1 MKRMRSTTLAVV
13 AVLTLVA
20 GCSSSTSP
28 IMDTISFE
36 GVLSRGERLVHPL
49 VLTDAGTIV
58 FQFTLI
64 EEVPVEDF
72 EPLDFPWR
80 LGLGIG
86 RPSGDECATTFS
98 ASLSVGETLVLGLND
113 AEYCVAVFEPSF
125 LPEERLLQYT
135 MTASPGNQ

>member
-1 MKRMRSTTLAVV
+1 MRSTTLAVV
-13 AVLTLVA
+13 ALLTLVA

-36 GVLSRGERLVHPL
+36 GVLGRSGRLVHPL
-49 VLTDAGTIV
+49 VLTDSGTIV
-58 FQFTLI
+58 LQFTLI
-64 EEVPVEDF
+64 EEIPVEGF
-72 EPLDFPWR
+72 EPLAFQWR

-86 RPSGDECATTFS
+86 RPAGDECATTFS
-98 ASLSVGETLVLGLND
+98 VSLPVGETLVLGLND
-113 AEYCVAVFEPSF
+113 AEYCVAVFEPTF